1 MATGAAIALLLGVM
15 RLRFWW
21 WPFHPIGYM
30 AAMSWSLYWYW
41 LPFLIGWACKT
52 LVLRYGGLRLYRST
66 IPLAIGFIVGEFL
79 SRGTWAAIALASLG
93 RV

>member
-1 MATGAAIALLLGVM
+1 MGAGAVITAFLGVM

-30 AAMSWSLYWYW
+30 AAMSWSLYWFW
-41 LPFLIGWACKT
+41 APFLIGWACKT

-66 IPLAIGFIVGEFL
+66 IPLAISFIVGEL
-79 SRGTWAAIALASLG
+79 LNRSVWAVVALATTG
-93 RV
+93 HV